1 MFISLS
7 LRYSLALVAIGL
19 SSSSLAQSN
28 DLIGKQVTTT
38 RKYWINNNVPVG
50 CRNAAYLAAMA
61 WASSTF
67 KAGFTWAGYTSATA
81 FAPNASG
88 VNVTQTTN
96 TLDTVSE
103 VGALDTVN
111 VNAWGQT
118 NYRVAAGSGTAN
130 PNWKFSDGDHLI
142 NANKIAT
149 GFYCGTST
157 TVPSAQ
163 RDMQSHTLHELGHVW
178 GLDHDLTDIAVA
190 PATTGVTVMYQ
201 YGVTG
206 VTTRVLHAK
215 DIGRMTT
222 LYGAKP

>member
-1 MFISLS
+1 MSISFS

-19 SSSSLAQSN
+19 SSSSFAQSN

-38 RKYWINNNVPVG
+38 RKFWINNNVPVG
-50 CRNAAYLAAMA
+50 CRSAVYLAAMT

-67 KAGFTWAGYTSATA
+67 KAGFTWAGYTSAAAYAT
-81 FAPNASG
+81 NASG
-88 VNVTQTTN
+88 VNVSQTTN

-103 VGALDTVN
+103 VGNMDAGN
-111 VNAWGQT
+111 VNAWGQVA
-118 NYRVAAGSGTAN
+118 YRVAAGSGTAN
-130 PNWKFSDGDHLI
+130 PNYKFSDGDHLI
-142 NANKIAT
+142 NTNKIAT
-149 GFYCGTST
+149 GFYCGTSA

-178 GLDHDLTDIAVA
+178 GLDHDQTDIAVP

-201 YGVTG
+201 YGVPGTS
-206 VTTRVLHAK
+206 TRALHDK
-215 DIGRMTT
+215 DRGRMTT